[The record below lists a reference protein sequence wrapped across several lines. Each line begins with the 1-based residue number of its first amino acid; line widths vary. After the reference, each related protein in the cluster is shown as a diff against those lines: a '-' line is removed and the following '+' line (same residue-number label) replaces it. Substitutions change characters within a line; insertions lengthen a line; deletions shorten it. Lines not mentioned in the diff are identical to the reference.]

1 MKRLFLL
8 SLAVLLGANFCMAK
22 NDKSKALT
30 LATIHN
36 AHGGSKYSYGDI
48 VNILNTYK
56 PDLICVEIRPQDFR
70 QTTYLREMMLA
81 TTYGDINKIP
91 VVPMDWWDEK
101 NNDRNIRDSL
111 SKIDSYARKL
121 KMLDSLEQHNEI
133 LTQFTKKYGENAYK
147 NNNLDMY
154 FWNGKEY
161 NDQNRESYR
170 LSISVFGD
178 SPFNLHC
185 ITRNANMLNNI
196 KAGVQKYNAK
206 RVIVLTGAE
215 HKSFIDDS
223 LKSNPRFEVLSV
235 DNLKDIKPYDLSKII
250 EKERP
255 QLYFAGKVDSSKVDE
270 YYNTIV
276 MPFVHAMNMDI
287 NYSLINL
294 NNLPIVEV
302 ILKNWQADA
311 PGAPRISYEWAWYN
325 FLNKDYDA
333 AIKCCNQYLASKDL
347 SKQVFPDFLAYRIMG
362 FCYDLKNDRANAV
375 ECYKKAKEI
384 MVKANK
390 KERTIKLF
398 LADYENTP
406 FTRVE
411 DSKK

>member
-1 MKRLFLL
+1 M
-8 SLAVLLGANFCMAK
+8 LALLGVNFCLAK
-22 NDKSKALT
+22 GKKTTALT

-36 AHGGSKYSYGDI
+36 GHGVSKYSYGDI

-70 QTTYLREMMLA
+70 QATYLREMMLA
-81 TTYGDINKIP
+81 TAYGDVNKIP

-101 NNDRNIRDSL
+101 NNDRSIRDSL
-111 SKIDSYARKL
+111 SKIDVYARKI
-121 KMLDSLEQHNEI
+121 KELDSLEQHNEI
-133 LTQFTKKYGENAYK
+133 LTQFIKKYGESVYK

-161 NDQNRESYR
+161 NDLNRENYR

-185 ITRNANMLNNI
+185 ITRNANMITNI
-196 KAGVQKYNAK
+196 KAGVKKYNAK
-206 RVIVLTGAE
+206 RVIILTGAE

-223 LKSNPRFEVLSV
+223 LKSNPSFEVISI
-235 DNLKDIKPYDLSKII
+235 DNLKNIKPCNLTKII

-255 QLYFAGKVDSSKVDE
+255 LLYFASKVDSTKIDE
-270 YYNTIV
+270 YYSTIL
-276 MPFVHAMNMDI
+276 MPFVHAMNMDL

-302 ILKNWQADA
+302 IIKNWQIDA
-311 PGAPRISYEWAWYN
+311 PNDPRISYEWAWYH
-325 FLNKDYDA
+325 FLNKDYDT
-333 AIKCCNQYLASKDL
+333 AIKYCNQYLASKDL

-390 KERTIKLF
+390 KEHIIKLF

-411 DSKK
+411 K